1 MHALPA
7 RCRRCERLSQN
18 SDLVNGQAIDKEP
31 AHWAKELHFFDN
43 TPRYRNGLDFLHE
56 HFQPFPPPTG
66 QRFVDCT
73 PTYLGS
79 LNASKRIHSTYAA
92 LTGAARPKFV
102 VVMRPALDRAISH
115 WSHAARMSKVW
126 IARGK
131 VRSTHPQLKASTPS
145 HLEPA

>member
-1 MHALPA
+1 M
-7 RCRRCERLSQN
+7 
-18 SDLVNGQAIDKEP
+18 
-31 AHWAKELHFFDN
+31 
-43 TPRYRNGLDFLHE
+43 
-56 HFQPFPPPTG
+56 PFPPPEG
-66 QRFVDCT
+66 NRFVDCT

-92 LTGAARPKFV
+92 LTGADRPKFV

-131 VRSTHPQLKASTPS
+131 VGTLGSLGPQPPRSNPTTVTISIGLIVTAGCGSYAFMIRVPGTGSLRAC
-145 HLEPA
+145 